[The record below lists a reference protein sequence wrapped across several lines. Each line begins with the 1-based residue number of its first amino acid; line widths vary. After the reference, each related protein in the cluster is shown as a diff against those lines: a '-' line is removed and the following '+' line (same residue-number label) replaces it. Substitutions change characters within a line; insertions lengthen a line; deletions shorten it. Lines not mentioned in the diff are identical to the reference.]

1 MLDRASAVGDNPGLA
16 AEVEGARTALAGVA
30 AHIASGA
37 TATATTA
44 GAVPPAANS
53 PPVPSLSLFSRTTD
67 LPDHE
72 IGLEAITLP
81 KNKRGIEGTKQGSID
96 RERAITPLEG
106 KFDLMSHQTKYSTGG
121 AATDRS
127 MDQSIKVQIV
137 NLLQLIRR
145 GSDHAINYDLHEITE
160 IGVLVSPSTTPASP
174 TSCSTWWSLTESSG
188 NLWDAWETMDENT
201 VLCHQF
207 SLNKRGGK
215 EEQRSNRWL
224 GTFLKASC
232 SAAMCDKLETK
243 ISKLP
248 VSQQGAVIYLYYL
261 LNEMFHMTREVK
273 KAVLECLEDFSKKG
287 ATTYSGENWYDVQ
300 ENIVGLLTRLSVI
313 NALDDDVVIQVYE
326 GLTHTT
332 HPELKR
338 INDTLFTFAKL
349 DNFSLVKELTPTST
363 NLEKCT
369 AVFDMTV
376 DFYEAQCKLKKWN
389 VPIKGGGRG
398 LVNNAVTVPNCWNCR
413 KDGHKLPDC
422 PEPKDQAKIAES
434 KKKWKEKMNEARK
447 KKSGSDKSGSDKQQD
462 GRKITKQRD
471 YKRTQFGAHASGSG
485 IVMVNGEPFI
495 SCNVCGLTNTHGS
508 KHHNQAM
515 SDPNFVLAANHPL
528 SIAKAKVAQA
538 RAATS
543 GVPPTA
549 GVPPAVIVPPPG
561 AGSICGSVGGASL
574 ISRDVLHSRVTQMER
589 ASTDPNT
596 AGMCSIIRE
605 LLLKE

>member
-1 MLDRASAVGDNPGLA
+1 MSDNDNQQQEDPLHGAEEETPPTRQNQPAAFDPADNLADLSHQDQLAALEGVRIQLQAVLDRASAVGDNPGLA
-16 AEVEGARTALAGVA
+16 AEVEGARNALAGVV

-37 TATATTA
+37 TTATTA

-160 IGVLVSPSTTPASP
+160 IGVLVSPSTTPTSP

-188 NLWDAWETMDENT
+188 NLWDAWEAMDENT

-248 VSQQGAVIYLYYL
+248 V
-261 LNEMFHMTREVK
+261 K
-273 KAVLECLEDFSKKG
+273 VLPSISTTCSMRCL
-287 ATTYSGENWYDVQ
+287 
-300 ENIVGLLTRLSVI
+300 I
-313 NALDDDVVIQVYE
+313 
-326 GLTHTT
+326 
-332 HPELKR
+332 
-338 INDTLFTFAKL
+338 
-349 DNFSLVKELTPTST
+349 
-363 NLEKCT
+363 
-369 AVFDMTV
+369 
-376 DFYEAQCKLKKWN
+376 
-389 VPIKGGGRG
+389 
-398 LVNNAVTVPNCWNCR
+398 
-413 KDGHKLPDC
+413 
-422 PEPKDQAKIAES
+422 
-434 KKKWKEKMNEARK
+434 
-447 KKSGSDKSGSDKQQD
+447 
-462 GRKITKQRD
+462 
-471 YKRTQFGAHASGSG
+471 
-485 IVMVNGEPFI
+485 
-495 SCNVCGLTNTHGS
+495 
-508 KHHNQAM
+508 
-515 SDPNFVLAANHPL
+515 
-528 SIAKAKVAQA
+528 
-538 RAATS
+538 
-543 GVPPTA
+543 
-549 GVPPAVIVPPPG
+549 
-561 AGSICGSVGGASL
+561 
-574 ISRDVLHSRVTQMER
+574 
-589 ASTDPNT
+589 
-596 AGMCSIIRE
+596 
-605 LLLKE
+605 